1 MVALVDVVGYDK
13 ELVAVFGW
21 AYDDP
26 VPQVARYPVT
36 LRLDP
41 EVGPIRVDLNG
52 FIITADIG
60 QSVHMVRPFVSR
72 VRIERRTERPGL
84 SPLVVWC
91 DL

>member
-21 AYDDP
+21 SYDDP
-26 VPQVARYPVT
+26 VPQVTRYPVT

-60 QSVHMVRPFVSR
+60 QSVHIIWAFVSA
-72 VRIERRTERPGL
+72 VDIERRAKMLGL